1 VESAAQYTVETDNL
15 VRVFDGVRAVDGIE
29 LRVRAGEFFGFL
41 GPNGAGKT
49 TTIRMLSGMLRP
61 TAGSIR
67 VLGHDVQT
75 EPLEVKRRIGLLPEE
90 VSLYERLTGDELLV
104 FAGRMYG
111 LSPEESARRTD
122 DLLALLDLQEVRGK
136 LIADYSMGMKKKT
149 ALAAALIHSPQVL
162 FLDEPFNGIDP
173 ISVRAIRS
181 VLRQLTQ
188 RGTTIF
194 FSSHVMEVVERLCD
208 RVAIIHRGRIAAEG
222 TIPELREQA
231 SHSGDSTLEDVF
243 LTLVGADTDRELL
256 AWLT

>member
-1 VESAAQYTVETDNL
+1 METGPYAVETERL
-15 VRVFDGVRAVDGIE
+15 VKAFDGMRAVDGID
-29 LRVRAGEFFGFL
+29 LRVRPGEFFGFL

-61 TAGSIR
+61 TAGTVR
-67 VLGHDVQT
+67 VLGYDAQA

-90 VSLYERLTGDELLV
+90 VSLYERLTGGELLV

-111 LSPEESARRTD
+111 LRPDEAARRAD
-122 DLLALLDLQEVRGK
+122 DLLTLLDLQEVRGR
-136 LIADYSMGMKKKT
+136 LIADYSMGMKKKV
-149 ALAAALIHSPQVL
+149 ALAAALIHGPRVL

-173 ISVRAIRS
+173 ISVRAIRG
-181 VLRQLTQ
+181 LLQQLTR

-208 RVAIIHRGRIAAEG
+208 RIAIIHRGRIVAEG
-222 TIPELREQA
+222 TIPELRERA
-231 SHSGDSTLEDVF
+231 SGGEGTLEDVF
-243 LTLVGADTDRELL
+243 LTLVGADTDPQAL